1 MKVTQIQDIVN
12 SSLKE
17 LNGTSDLLN
26 EDLSNVVDVGTEIFD
41 TDNVDS
47 FVKKLIDRVGQT
59 VFNSRL
65 YQGSAPSVLMTSWEF
80 GSILEKVDSEL
91 PDVEENDSWDLQD
104 GKDYSPNIFYQPKVS
119 AKFFNSKVTFDIPIS
134 FTQTQVKSAFNTPSE
149 LNGFL
154 SMIMN
159 GVQNAM
165 TVHLDGLIMK
175 TINNM
180 TATVLDSNTGLQ
192 VVNLLDGYNQ
202 NTTTK
207 LTPENALQNADFIK
221 YANLVINTYR
231 DRISKMSTLF
241 NQGQKSKFTPMANQ
255 HLVILSDLASSSKVY
270 LESDTYHDENVQISD
285 YDTVPYWQGSGMHYN
300 FDDVS
305 SIDVAIKNGKATKEV
320 KASGI
325 LGVLF
330 DTNAVGVTC
339 QNQRVTTNYNPRA
352 EFYTNFTK
360 FDAGYYNDL
369 NENFIVFTVQ
379 QPTQST
385 ATTQTT
391 TTK

>member
-1 MKVTQIQDIVN
+1 MKVTQIKDLVN

-17 LNGTSDLLN
+17 LNGSSVLLK
-26 EDLSNVVDVGTEIFD
+26 EDLSNVVDVGNEIFD
-41 TDNVDS
+41 TDNLDN
-47 FVKKLIDRVGQT
+47 FVKKLIDRVGST
-59 VFNSRL
+59 VFNTRV

-80 GSILEKVDSEL
+80 GSVLEKVDSEL
-91 PDVEENDSWDLQD
+91 PDVEENDSWSLEN

-134 FTQTQVKSAFNTPSE
+134 FTRMQVKSAFNSASE

-154 SMIMN
+154 SMLMN
-159 GVQNAM
+159 SVQNAM
-165 TVHLDGLIMK
+165 TVHIDGLIMK

-180 TATVLDSNTGLQ
+180 TATVLNGKKGLQ
-192 VVNLLDGYNQ
+192 VVNLLDGYNA
-202 NTTTK
+202 TATVK
-207 LTPENALQNADFIK
+207 LTAENALQNADFIK
-221 YANLVINTYR
+221 YANLIINTYR
-231 DRISKMSTLF
+231 DRISKLSTLF
-241 NQGQKSKFTPMANQ
+241 NQGQKSKFTPLANQ
-255 HLVILSDLASSSKVY
+255 HLVVLSDLASASKVY
-270 LESDTYHDENVQISD
+270 LESETYHDDNVKITN
-285 YDTVPYWQGSGMHYN
+285 YDTVPYWQGSGTTYS

-305 SIDVAIKNGKATKEV
+305 SIDVAIKDGKSTKEI

-369 NENFIVFTVQ
+369 NENFIVFTVKNL
-379 QPTQST
+379 
-385 ATTQTT
+385 AN
-391 TTK
+391 

>member
-1 MKVTQIQDIVN
+1 MKVTQIKDLVN

-17 LNGTSDLLN
+17 LNGTSELLN

-41 TDNVDS
+41 TENVDN
-47 FVKKLIDRVGQT
+47 FVKKLIDRVGST
-59 VFNSRL
+59 VFNTRI

-80 GSILEKVDSEL
+80 GSVLEKVDSEL
-91 PDVEENDSWDLQD
+91 PDVEENDSWQLEN

-134 FTQTQVKSAFNTPSE
+134 FTQMQVKSAFNSASE

-154 SMIMN
+154 SMLMN
-159 GVQNAM
+159 NVQNAM

-180 TATVLDSNTGLQ
+180 TANILDKKQGLQ
-192 VVNLLDGYNQ
+192 VVNLLDGYNK
-202 NTTTK
+202 TATTK
-207 LTPENALQNADFIK
+207 LTAENALQNADFIK
-221 YANLVINTYR
+221 YANLIINTYR

-241 NQGQKSKFTPMANQ
+241 NQGQKSKFTPQANQ
-255 HLVILSDLASSSKVY
+255 HLVILSDLASASKVY
-270 LESDTYHDENVQISD
+270 LESDTYHDDNVKISN
-285 YDTVPYWQGSGMHYN
+285 YDVVPYWQGSGKTYS

-305 SIDVAIKNGKATKEV
+305 SIDVAIKDGKSTKEV

-379 QPTQST
+379 SVTQS
-385 ATTQTT
+385 QH
-391 TTK
+391 

>member
-1 MKVTQIQDIVN
+1 MKVTQIKDLVN

-17 LNGTSDLLN
+17 LNGSSTLLK

-41 TDNVDS
+41 TDNVEN
-47 FVKKLIDRVGQT
+47 FVKKLIDRVGST
-59 VFNSRL
+59 VFNTRV
-65 YQGSAPSVLMTSWEF
+65 YQGSAPSVLMSSWEF
-80 GSILEKVDSEL
+80 GSVLEKVDSEL
-91 PDVEENDSWDLQD
+91 PDVEENDSWSLEN

-134 FTQTQVKSAFNTPSE
+134 FTRMQVKSAFNSASE

-154 SMIMN
+154 SMLMN
-159 GVQNAM
+159 SVQNAM
-165 TVHLDGLIMK
+165 TVHIDGLIMK

-180 TATVLDSNTGLQ
+180 TATVLNGKKGLQ
-192 VVNLLDGYNQ
+192 VVNLLDGYNA
-202 NTTTK
+202 NSTVK
-207 LTPENALQNADFIK
+207 LTAQNALQNADFIK
-221 YANLVINTYR
+221 YANLIINTYR
-231 DRISKMSTLF
+231 DRISKLSTLF
-241 NQGQKSKFTPMANQ
+241 NQGQKSKFTPLANQ
-255 HLVILSDLASSSKVY
+255 HLVVLSDLASASKVY
-270 LESDTYHDENVQISD
+270 LESETLHDDNVKISN
-285 YDTVPYWQGSGMHYN
+285 YDTVPYWQGSGTTYS

-305 SIDVAIKNGKATKEV
+305 SIDVAIKDGKSTKEI

-369 NENFIVFTVQ
+369 NENFIVFTVKNL
-379 QPTQST
+379 
-385 ATTQTT
+385 AE
-391 TTK
+391 